1 MGVPGY
7 RKLQKG
13 DRMSQVLDPIEGPV
27 LDEPVVEGGIQI
39 PHLARHELTLSD
51 GHTVGV
57 TVAGEGVPL
66 VVVHGFSAEGFL
78 YAQSLSRLVRMGFR
92 VVAIDT
98 AGHGATQGLPLT
110 GHNINDYAELLGR
123 AIDELGIEYF
133 VLAGHSMG
141 GQLVARLGA
150 RWPQRTLGVIF
161 IDAIVGD
168 TWDRM
173 VYMFRVNPPLLA
185 AMGMFLLVDTL
196 SIAPAFSDPR
206 QAMKLMRL
214 VTPTLI
220 GHAVKPWRLLGP
232 VSSIL
237 RTRSSRYALDEL
249 HRRGVPVVAIH
260 GSFDMAVPHRTA
272 VDTVRRTEGTLVT
285 VQRGG
290 HSWLLR
296 DPESLPAIMSE
307 MLAGP
312 LGEGIRDGLR
322 SAGVTR
328 KNPTIAD
335 IERVCY
341 RPGAKVFE
349 LAPADTTRK
358 VVGRHRRP
366 RYRWTVE
373 HPRLEPLD

>member
-1 MGVPGY
+1 MP
-7 RKLQKG
+7 
-13 DRMSQVLDPIEGPV
+13 QVLDPIEGPV
-27 LDEPVVEGGIQI
+27 LDQPVLQGEVEV
-39 PHLARHELTLSD
+39 PHLARHEVTLSD

-57 TVAGEGVPL
+57 TVAGEGLPL

-92 VVAIDT
+92 VIAIDT

-110 GHNINDYAELLGR
+110 GHNINDYADLLGR
-123 AIDELGIEYF
+123 AIDELGIERF
-133 VLAGHSMG
+133 LLAGHSMG
-141 GQLVARLGA
+141 GQLVARLA
-150 RWPQRTLGVIF
+150 AKWPERTLGVIF

-173 VYMFRVNPPLLA
+173 VYLFRVNPPLLA
-185 AMGMFLLVDTL
+185 AVGTLLLFDSV

-214 VTPTLI
+214 VTPTLF
-220 GHAVKPWRLLGP
+220 GHLTQPWRLLGP
-232 VSSIL
+232 VRSIL
-237 RTRSSRYALDEL
+237 RTRSSRFALDEL
-249 HRRGVPVVAIH
+249 HRHKVPVVAIH
-260 GSFDMAVPHRTA
+260 GSFDLPVPHRTA

-290 HSWLLR
+290 HSWILR

-322 SAGVTR
+322 SAGARR
-328 KNPTIAD
+328 KNPTLAD

-341 RPGAKVFE
+341 EPGAKVFE
-349 LAPADTTRK
+349 LAPPDTTRK

-366 RYRWTVE
+366 KYSWTIE
-373 HPRLEPLD
+373 HPRLEKLD

>member
-1 MGVPGY
+1 M
-7 RKLQKG
+7 
-13 DRMSQVLDPIEGPV
+13 
-27 LDEPVVEGGIQI
+27 
-39 PHLARHELTLSD
+39 
-51 GHTVGV
+51 
-57 TVAGEGVPL
+57 TVAGEGLPL

-110 GHNINDYAELLGR
+110 GHDINDYAELLGR
-123 AIDELGIEYF
+123 AIDELGIERF
-133 VLAGHSMG
+133 LLAGHSMG
-141 GQLVARLGA
+141 GQLVARLAAQVA
-150 RWPQRTLGVIF
+150 RAHTRCDLHRCNRRGHLGPNGLPVQDQSAVAGCCGTL
-161 IDAIVGD
+161 
-168 TWDRM
+168 
-173 VYMFRVNPPLLA
+173 LL
-185 AMGMFLLVDTL
+185 FDSV

-214 VTPTLI
+214 VTPTLF
-220 GHAVKPWRLLGP
+220 GHFTQPWRLLGP
-232 VSSIL
+232 VRSIL

-249 HRRGVPVVAIH
+249 HRHKVPVVAIH
-260 GSFDMAVPHRTA
+260 GSFDLPVPHRTA

-290 HSWLLR
+290 HSWILR

-322 SAGVTR
+322 SAGVRR
-328 KNPTIAD
+328 KNPTLAD

-341 RPGAKVFE
+341 EPGAKVFE
-349 LAPADTTRK
+349 LAPTDTTRK

-366 RYRWTVE
+366 KYSWTIE
-373 HPRLEPLD
+373 HPRLEKLD

>member
-1 MGVPGY
+1 
-7 RKLQKG
+7 
-13 DRMSQVLDPIEGPV
+13 MSQVLDPIEGPL
-27 LDEPVVEGGIQI
+27 LDEPVLRGDVEV
-39 PHLARHELTLSD
+39 PHLARHEFQLDD

-57 TVAGEGVPL
+57 AVAGEGVPL

-110 GHNINDYAELLGR
+110 GHNINDYADLLGR
-123 AIDELGIEYF
+123 AIDELGIERF

-141 GQLVARLGA
+141 GQLIARLGS
-150 RWPQRTLGVIF
+150 RWPERTLGVVF

-173 VYMFRVNPPLLA
+173 VYLFRVNPPLLA
-185 AMGMFLLVDTL
+185 AIGLLLLVDSV
-196 SIAPAFSDPR
+196 SIAPTFSDPR

-214 VTPTLI
+214 VLPTLR
-220 GHAVKPWRLLGP
+220 GHATHPWRLLGP
-232 VSSIL
+232 MMSIL

-249 HRRGVPVVAIH
+249 HRHSVPVVAIH
-260 GSFDMAVPHRTA
+260 GSYDLAVPHRTS
-272 VDTVRRTEGTLVT
+272 VDTARRTEGTLVT

-290 HSWLLR
+290 HSWLLK

-312 LGEGIRDGLR
+312 LGEGIRDGIR
-322 SAGVTR
+322 AAGVR
-328 KNPTIAD
+328 RRSPTLAD
-335 IERVCY
+335 VERVCY
-341 RPGAKVFE
+341 REGAAVFD
-349 LAPADTTRK
+349 LAPRDRSRR
-358 VVGRHRRP
+358 VLGRHRSP
-366 RYRWTVE
+366 KYRWSVE
-373 HPRLEPLD
+373 RPRLEKLS